1 MQVKS
6 LTQPACE
13 HKKRIM
19 EKLFVTSLKTNNL
32 VNFYLHALLVIRFFI
47 LVFRQ
52 KQPMVHHDCNWIR
65 THNHLP
71 LSS

>member
-6 LTQPACE
+6 LTQPARE

-32 VNFYLHALLVIRFFI
+32 VNFYLHA
-47 LVFRQ
+47 
-52 KQPMVHHDCNWIR
+52 H
-65 THNHLP
+65 
-71 LSS
+71 